1 LFNQNSYLDFGEI
14 AMIRPIV
21 SASSFR
27 SARPI
32 LFRTGNLDYPY
43 SACGSGFV
51 VRYGGRVFVIT
62 SRHAGANFDL
72 ADTRVQYHPNAP
84 EFIVTSH
91 WHVFHGGDPSD
102 TDQYDIVV
110 HEADG
115 AQFKASLFR
124 DYPPYSLPDLV
135 MPCAF
140 GETSVFA
147 TQGYPT
153 HLRKLEGD
161 IKSEAIISSAMLM
174 DADYAGRCSTAQM
187 HKLRVHCASQ
197 IQSFDGMS
205 GAPVFQVLPDHTH
218 DGKVRFAGM
227 LLRGTSSSGEVQF
240 LGHERIINALSRIV
254 NGEAIP
260 ACTSALPN
268 Q

>member
-1 LFNQNSYLDFGEI
+1 M
-14 AMIRPIV
+14 AKPIV
-21 SASSFR
+21 SASLFR

-32 LFRTGNLDYPY
+32 LFRTGYPGY
-43 SACGSGFV
+43 PFSVCGSGFV
-51 VRYGGRVFVIT
+51 VSYCGRVFAIT
-62 SRHAGANFDL
+62 SRHAGAHFDL

-91 WHVFHGGDPSD
+91 WHVIHGGDPSD

-115 AQFKASLFR
+115 ARLDASLFG
-124 DYPPYSLPDLV
+124 DYPPYSLPDLGTPPV
-135 MPCAF
+135 F
-140 GETSVFA
+140 GEDSIFA

-161 IKSEAIISSAMLM
+161 IESEAIVSSPMLM
-174 DADYAGRCSTAQM
+174 DADYVGPCTAAQM

-218 DGKVRFAGM
+218 DGKVWFAGM

-240 LGHERIINALSRIV
+240 LGYEKIINVLTRIV
-254 NGEAIP
+254 NGDVVP
-260 ACTSALPN
+260 ANTVVLAN
-268 Q
+268 T